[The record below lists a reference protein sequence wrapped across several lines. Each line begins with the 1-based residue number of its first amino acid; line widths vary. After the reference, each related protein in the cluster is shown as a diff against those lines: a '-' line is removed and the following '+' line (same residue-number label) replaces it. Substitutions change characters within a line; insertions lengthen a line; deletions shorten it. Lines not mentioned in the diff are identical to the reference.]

1 MMLPSRVLRVIAVG
15 LFIPAAATAQDMA
28 LSGVLIDGEP
38 WKLVSEGYKFTEGPA
53 ADAEGR
59 VYFTDI
65 PNSRIHK
72 IDLDGSVSLFADAT
86 ANTNGLMFGPD
97 GLLYGCRNG
106 EKKIVVYDRD
116 AKVQI
121 IADDV
126 NSNDLVVAGNGGI
139 YFTDPPGGRVWYI
152 DSKRE
157 KRIVAEGLKP
167 NGIIL
172 WPDQG
177 TLVVTDGQEPVLWT
191 FRVEPDGNLSCK
203 DRYYG
208 PLQMLPGSDRPGSD
222 GMTVDA
228 AGRLYV
234 TTRSGLQM
242 FDPTGRLGGT
252 IAKPHAGSLANVC
265 FGGPTLDTL
274 YVTAGDKVFK
284 RRVQATGVR
293 YGKPQAK

>member
-1 MMLPSRVLRVIAVG
+1 MYRTGIAAITLLLLVDSA
-15 LFIPAAATAQDMA
+15 FAQDMA

-38 WKLVSEGYKFTEGPA
+38 WQLVSEGHKFTEGPA
-53 ADAEGR
+53 TDAEGR
-59 VYFTDI
+59 VFFTDI

-72 IDLDGSVSLFADAT
+72 IDLDGKVSLFADAT

-106 EKKIVVYDRD
+106 EKKIVAYDSQG
-116 AKVQI
+116 KIQV

-126 NSNDLVVAGNGGI
+126 NSNDLVVAGNGAI
-139 YFTDPPGGRVWYI
+139 YFTDPGGGRIWYI
-152 DSKRE
+152 SATRE
-157 KRIVAEGLKP
+157 KRIAAEGLRP

-172 WPDQG
+172 WGDQG

-191 FRVEPDGNLSCK
+191 FRVEPDGSLTNK
-203 DRYYG
+203 ERYYG
-208 PLQMLPGSDRPGSD
+208 PLQVPPGSDRPGSD
-222 GMTVDA
+222 GMTIDT

-234 TTRSGLQM
+234 TTRAGLQM

-252 IAKPHAGSLANVC
+252 ILKPHPGPLANVC
-265 FGGPTLDTL
+265 FGGTKLDTL

-284 RRVQATGVR
+284 RKAQATGVR
-293 YGKPQAK
+293 YAKPGTK